1 MKNDFDVIVIGAGH
15 AGTEAA
21 FACANLGYKTLM
33 CTLSADSVAET
44 PCNPSIGGPAKGVVT
59 REIDAL
65 GGMQG
70 IATDANQL
78 QMKLLNSSKG
88 AGVWAL
94 RAQIDKISYHNW
106 FINQIKKNKYLTLL
120 ETEVKELIIENK
132 KVVGVKTT
140 NKNFSCSK
148 VIITS
153 GTYMKAITHIGDI
166 KQSEGPNHHKRSE
179 TLSTQLKD
187 LGFTIIRLK
196 TGTPP
201 RIYKDSIDYDKMQ
214 IETGT
219 KGKYCFSHFHPRYV
233 SLNKQQDCFLT
244 YTNTQTH
251 KIIKENIHKS
261 AMYSGQIHG
270 VGPRYCPSIEDKIV
284 RFADKPRHQ
293 VFIEPESMSLDT
305 MYLQGLSTSLPKD
318 VQEKFVHSI
327 VGLKSAKFKKY
338 AYAIEYDAIDARE
351 LWPSLESKLIKG
363 LYFAGQVNG
372 TSGYEEAA
380 CQGLMAGINA
390 INSLRNKKPLIL
402 KRNEAYI
409 GVLIDD
415 IVTKGVNDPYRL
427 LTSRAEHRLLLRND
441 NADDRLIKYGYK
453 IGLVS
458 KKHYNLYLTQDKLIK
473 KTIGFLKSH
482 KLSYINGLTKKF
494 GNSSHNL
501 YDLLKRPEVK
511 LKQIL
516 KQNQLK
522 NLTLNSIK
530 KIEIKV
536 KFEGYIKNQN
546 KYIDRANQYELIDIS
561 KIKDFKTVKHLSLEA
576 IDKLNRIRPLTLG
589 QAQRISGINLTD
601 LVAIKYYLDNE

>member
-153 GTYMKAITHIGDI
+153 GTYMKAITHVGDI

-179 TLSTQLKD
+179 TLSGQLKD

-201 RIYKDSIDYDKMQ
+201 RIYKDSIDYDEMQ

-233 SLNKQQDCFLT
+233 PLNKQQVCFLT
-244 YTNTQTH
+244 YTNAQTH
-251 KIIKENIHKS
+251 KIIKDNIHKS

-270 VGPRYCPSIEDKIV
+270 IGPRYCPSIEDKII

-327 VGLKSAKFKKY
+327 VGLKRAKFKKY

-380 CQGLMAGINA
+380 CQGLIAGINA
-390 INSLRNKKPLIL
+390 INSLKNKKPLIL

-453 IGLVS
+453 VGLIN

-473 KTIGFLKSH
+473 KTISFLRSH
-482 KLSYINGLTKKF
+482 KLSYIKGLSKKF

-516 KQNQLK
+516 KPNQLK

-561 KIKDFKTVKHLSLEA
+561 KIKDFKAVKHLSLEA